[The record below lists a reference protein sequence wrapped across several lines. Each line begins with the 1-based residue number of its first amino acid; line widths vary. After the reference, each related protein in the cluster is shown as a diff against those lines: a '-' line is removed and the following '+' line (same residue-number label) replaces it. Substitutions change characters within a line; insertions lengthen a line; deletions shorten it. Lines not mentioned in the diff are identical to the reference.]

1 MVRRESPCSIA
12 SGALILCA
20 ATPAETVYLKDM
32 GHHLPNDL
40 IVDLFFKVFHQAD
53 MQIND
58 LAAGKTDEM
67 VVMIAVR
74 TEIVV
79 ELPVRMDDLA
89 DYPSSRKCSPKQ
101 SAGNFG
107 RQLDQ
112 VESGGFAPKFSPIL
126 PRMLGYNYVLPR
138 CRGG

>member
-12 SGALILCA
+12 TGTLILCA

-40 IVDLFFKVFHQAD
+40 IVDLFFKAFHQAD

-58 LAAGKTDEM
+58 LAAGKADEM

-89 DYPSSRKCSPKQ
+89 DYPSSRKFIQIAVNSRKAYTGELLLQ
-101 SAGNFG
+101 LLADLFGADVGAG
-107 RQLDQ
+107 
-112 VESGGFAPKFSPIL
+112 
-126 PRMLGYNYVLPR
+126 LG
-138 CRGG
+138 